1 MISAQ
6 RKGHLALGTVAR
18 GTKVELLHRI
28 YFDMAFSLFPIA
40 RAWTIA
46 NIATDVRGFTVNRG
60 ASKITEFKIP
70 LMIK

>member
-28 YFDMAFSLFPIA
+28 YFDMAFSLSK
-40 RAWTIA
+40 
-46 NIATDVRGFTVNRG
+46 VR
-60 ASKITEFKIP
+60 KE
-70 LMIK
+70 